1 LGGAASVNEV
11 TEKRSMRRT
20 IAILIALLLAP
31 SLQAAEI
38 RVISGGAAKAF
49 VQPLAES
56 FKADSGHSV
65 VLDFQPMG
73 PLVKSLAGGQSVDMV
88 IVTSEVLEQLERE
101 GRLPKG
107 AGRPLA
113 RVGVGVAVN
122 EHAPDPDISSVD
134 AFRRTLLAARSVVY
148 IDPTIGTSGKH
159 VAEVLARLGI
169 VEQMKPKTTL
179 LKGGYVVEPVG
190 RGEIELGIH
199 QISEMLPVKGVRV
212 VGPLPAELQKYT
224 TYVAVPIA
232 TSSQTAVVDA
242 FVRHLTGPAARA
254 QLPALGY
261 TSGE

>member
-1 LGGAASVNEV
+1 MMNAINGLSVL
-11 TEKRSMRRT
+11 T
-20 IAILIALLLAP
+20 IAMIGAMIG
-31 SLQAAEI
+31 STQAAEI

-49 VQPLAES
+49 VQPQVES
-56 FKADSGHSV
+56 FRSETGNSV
-65 VLDFQPMG
+65 LVEWQPMG
-73 PLVKSLAGGQSVDMV
+73 TLVKSLASGQQVDMV
-88 IVTSEVLEQLERE
+88 IVTSEVLEELERD
-101 GRLPKG
+101 GKLPKG
-107 AGRPLA
+107 KGRPLA

-122 EHAPDPDISSVD
+122 ERAPNPDISSPD
-134 AFRRTLLAARSVVY
+134 ALRRTLLAARSIVY

-159 VAEVLARLGI
+159 VAQVLDRLGI
-169 VEQMKPKTTL
+169 AEQIKPKTTL

>member
-1 LGGAASVNEV
+1 
-11 TEKRSMRRT
+11 MRRT
-20 IAILIALLLAP
+20 TILLALLLAP
-31 SLQAAEI
+31 ALHAAEI

-49 VQPLAES
+49 VQPLAAS
-56 FKADSGHSV
+56 FNADSGHTV

-73 PLVKSLAGGQSVDMV
+73 PLVKSLAGGQAVDMV
-88 IVTSEVLEQLERE
+88 IVTSEVLERLEGE
-101 GRLPKG
+101 GKLPRG

-122 EHAPDPDISSVD
+122 ERAPDPDISSAD

-224 TYVAVPIA
+224 TYVAVPA
-232 TSSQTAVVDA
+232 PGSGQSAAVDA
-242 FVRHLTGPAARA
+242 FIRYLTGPAARSRLA
-254 QLPALGY
+254 AAGY
-261 TSGE
+261 SSPE

>member
-1 LGGAASVNEV
+1 MKLAAFVLVPLVLAAIPGAA
-11 TEKRSMRRT
+11 
-20 IAILIALLLAP
+20 
-31 SLQAAEI
+31 AAEI

-56 FKADSGHSV
+56 FSSESGTAV
-65 VLDFQPMG
+65 VIDWQPMG
-73 PLVKSLAGGQSVDMV
+73 TLVKSLAGGQPADML
-88 IVTSEVLEQLERE
+88 IVTSEMLEQLERD
-101 GRLPKG
+101 GKLPRG
-107 AGRPLA
+107 AGHPLA

-122 EHAPDPDISSVD
+122 ERAPNPDISSAD
-134 AFRRTLLAARSVVY
+134 ALRRTLLAARSVVY

-159 VAEVLARLGI
+159 VAQVLERLGI

-224 TYVAVPIA
+224 TYVAVPVSGSGQSA
-232 TSSQTAVVDA
+232 AVEA
-242 FVRHLTGPAARA
+242 FIRHLTGQAARA
-254 QLPALGY
+254 RLAAAGY
-261 TSGE
+261 SVPE